1 MDPYKIRDERAAVS
15 SAALSLR
22 PITLRAANAYIAEH
36 HRHHGPVRGCVF
48 CIGCFEGGRLC
59 GACVV
64 GRPVA
69 RNLQDGTTLE
79 LTRVCTDGT
88 KHAASKLIA
97 AATRA
102 SFAIG
107 CTRVVSYVLES
118 EAGTSYL
125 AAGWE
130 RTGESAGGSWDR
142 ANRPREEP
150 MRDLLG
156 MAPKHPQG
164 PKTRW
169 ERRARGA
176 RR

>member
-1 MDPYKIRDERAAVS
+1 M
-15 SAALSLR
+15 LLLQ
-22 PITLRAANAYIAEH
+22 PITLRAANAYVAEH
-36 HRHHGPVRGCVF
+36 HRHHGPTRGCVF
-48 CIGCFEGGRLC
+48 CVACYDTERAGILPYLC
-59 GACVV
+59 GVCVV

-69 RNLQDGTTLE
+69 RKLQDGTTLE

-88 KHAASKLIA
+88 KHVASKLIA

-102 SFAIG
+102 CFAIG
-107 CTRVVSYVLES
+107 CKRVVSYVLES

-130 RTGESAGGSWDR
+130 RAAESAGGSWDR
-142 ANRPREEP
+142 TARIREEP

-156 MAPKHPQG
+156 LEPKHPQG

-169 ERRARGA
+169 ERRAA
-176 RR
+176 